1 MSLRL
6 QRQQAS
12 KEELIRIAAELFAER
27 GVEATS
33 LADIAAAAGMT
44 TPALYHYF
52 ANRRD
57 LEREAM
63 RLATWSTVANVTAAS
78 EVGGSPVARLR
89 ALTERH
95 VAFLERAGAGR
106 ARFVYWSVI
115 DSAWDAELAS
125 AIDPGSGATTK
136 FLRELVEEGQREGE
150 FRSDLDAGVV
160 AELLE
165 SCFTGID
172 YRFAVDRGAVAPR
185 EAYAAL
191 VEAFVRLV
199 SAGEPVPDSSA

>member
-1 MSLRL
+1 MSLRP

-12 KEELIRIAAELFAER
+12 KEELIRISAELFAER
-27 GVEATS
+27 GIEATS

-63 RLATWSTVANVTAAS
+63 RLATGSMVANVSAVS
-78 EVGGSPVARLR
+78 EVGGPPVARLR

-95 VAFLERAGAGR
+95 VEFLERAGLGR
-106 ARFVYWSVI
+106 VRLVYWSVI
-115 DSAWDAELAS
+115 DSAWDPELAS
-125 AIDPGSGATTK
+125 AIDPGSGATTA

-150 FRSDLDAGVV
+150 FRTDVDAGVV
-160 AELLE
+160 TELLE
-165 SCFTGID
+165 ACFTGID
-172 YRFAVDRGAVAPR
+172 YRFAVDRGAVPPR

-199 SAGEPVPDSSA
+199 SA